1 MGITER
7 HAQRTRYNAIH
18 NRPKS
23 LLRRVR
29 AHFDESVDE
38 TTDLF
43 QESQHDRPH
52 GRPSCR
58 FQSARRSHKKRR
70 RMRRG
75 LLSELGRSR
84 RNLRRASARQE
95 RTSAGRREDIQ
106 KRFGVHQSLSRRVE
120 RCQVR
125 AMDKTVL
132 DSIETAAKS
141 LGQVQGKVKQ
151 SARMKELSKS
161 LEIALKAARECTD
174 DCAVE
179 WETVEEISDAKERE
193 QAKGN

>member
-1 MGITER
+1 
-7 HAQRTRYNAIH
+7 
-18 NRPKS
+18 
-23 LLRRVR
+23 
-29 AHFDESVDE
+29 
-38 TTDLF
+38 
-43 QESQHDRPH
+43 
-52 GRPSCR
+52 
-58 FQSARRSHKKRR
+58 
-70 RMRRG
+70 MRRG
-75 LLSELGRSR
+75 LRSELGRSR
-84 RNLRRASARQE
+84 RNLRRASAREKEPAPVDAKISKNDLAFIKASQDALKE
-95 RTSAGRREDIQ
+95 AKSG
-106 KRFGVHQSLSRRVE
+106 
-120 RCQVR
+120 

-141 LGQVQGKVKQ
+141 LGQVQGKVKE